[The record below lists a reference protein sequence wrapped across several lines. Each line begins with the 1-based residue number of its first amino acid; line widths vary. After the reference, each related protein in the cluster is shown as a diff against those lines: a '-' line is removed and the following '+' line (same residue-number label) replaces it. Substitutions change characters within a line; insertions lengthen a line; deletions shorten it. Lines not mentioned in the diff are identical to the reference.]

1 MTAPEICDA
10 AGRGEK
16 PEGLDAAGELLWYR
30 VSDIYAAHK
39 RGTITPA
46 EGKSQK
52 AKAVLAYNMDHAHIE
67 GGKAAMQRT
76 AEFLPVLRLPAIFT
90 AMTAPSR
97 PLTPCSRL
105 YTGFKEDTHGRQP
118 MHPRLSGT
126 VSHMPHN
133 VREVPQAF

>member
-76 AEFLPVLRLPAIFT
+76 AEFFARVEIACDIYRHDRTIEHADAMLEAI
-90 AMTAPSR
+90 
-97 PLTPCSRL
+97 
-105 YTGFKEDTHGRQP
+105 HGQ
-118 MHPRLSGT
+118 
-126 VSHMPHN
+126 
-133 VREVPQAF
+133 